1 MIKIEKITS
10 ELAQSLCRII
20 TKDLPEYFGLPEANE
35 HYAIGV
41 KTRTNFAA
49 KSGDDYISLVSIDF
63 PYPNNANIYWI
74 AVKRNFHRQG
84 VGKQLIEAAC
94 HFAETQGA
102 KTITV
107 ETLSP
112 SESEEN
118 YLKTYLFYQSVG
130 FNPLLDLKPAGYEW
144 NMVYMVKPLEAQV
157 VNQHSI
163 VIKALELS
171 DIPVLVDAFQKANWQ
186 KPESLFEAY
195 HQEQQ
200 QSERVIWVAYIQD
213 QIAGYVTLKWTSHY
227 ESFANQGISEIM
239 DLNVLPSFR
248 KLGIGSALLTAAEEK
263 AFSQHEQV
271 GIGVG
276 LYGGPD
282 GGYGQAQRLY
292 VNRGYIPDG
301 LGITYDY
308 KPTVPGQSYPLDD
321 DLILWFT
328 KKAPTD
334 ANKARS

>member
-1 MIKIEKITS
+1 MIQIEKITGD
-10 ELAQSLCRII
+10 LAQTLCQTI

-49 KSGDDYISLVSIDF
+49 KNELDIIGLVSIDF
-63 PYPNNANIYWI
+63 PYPNNANIYWM
-74 AVKRNFHRQG
+74 AVKRDFHRQG

-94 HFAETQGA
+94 QLAKTQGA

-118 YLKTYLFYQSVG
+118 YLKTYRFYQSVG
-130 FNPLLDLKPAGYEW
+130 FNALFDLKPAGYEW
-144 NMVYMVKPLEAQV
+144 NMVYMMKQLEHIEVKQQPI
-157 VNQHSI
+157 H
-163 VIKALELS
+163 IKPLELS

-186 KPESLFEAY
+186 KPYVLFEGY

-200 QSERVIWVAYIQD
+200 QSERIVWVAYVQD
-213 QIAGYVTLKWTSHY
+213 QVAGYVTLKWDSYY
-227 ESFANQGISEIM
+227 ESFAHKGIPEIM
-239 DLNVLPSFR
+239 DLNVLPAFR
-248 KLGIGSALLTAAEEK
+248 KLGIGSALLTVAEDKAA
-263 AFSQHEQV
+263 SQSDVV

-301 LGITYDY
+301 LGVTYGY
-308 KPTVPGQSYPLDD
+308 KLTIPGETYSLDD

-328 KKAPTD
+328 KNLK
-334 ANKARS
+334 

>member
-1 MIKIEKITS
+1 
-10 ELAQSLCRII
+10 
-20 TKDLPEYFGLPEANE
+20 
-35 HYAIGV
+35 V

-63 PYPNNANIYWI
+63 PYPNNANIYWM

-130 FNPLLDLKPAGYEW
+130 FNPLLDLVGFNPLLDLKPAGYEW
-144 NMVYMVKPLEAQV
+144 NMVYMVKLLEAQV

-248 KLGIGSALLTAAEEK
+248 KLGIGSALLTVAEEK
-263 AFSQHEQV
+263 AFSQHGQV

-276 LYGGPD
+276 LYGV
-282 GGYGQAQRLY
+282 YWCW
-292 VNRGYIPDG
+292 VI
-301 LGITYDY
+301 
-308 KPTVPGQSYPLDD
+308 
-321 DLILWFT
+321 W
-328 KKAPTD
+328 
-334 ANKARS
+334 RS